1 MDPIYNGDRII
12 DENNTNLII
21 EEETSNTNDSEDQ
34 NSIINKKKWRCL
46 QCTYENWPSALKC
59 TICSSMKPVANLTQ
73 HVNNSNNNSSN
84 NNNSCNAKLKPCVDN
99 QFNTSNVNRNNKI
112 NKLMSSQKYNS
123 NNNIVN
129 KANKKNDSKKNIKLK
144 PKLESCSN
152 NESTDANSTS
162 LDEKKMLSDWNLS
175 CCGSNSTQTKTA
187 IVTNDIYKIGDLLIN
202 SCMRFVSLFL

>member
-21 EEETSNTNDSEDQ
+21 EDETSNTNDSEEQ

-59 TICSSMKPVANLTQ
+59 TICSSMKPVANSTQ
-73 HVNNSNNNSSN
+73 YVYNSNNNN
-84 NNNSCNAKLKPCVDN
+84 NCHAKFKPCADN

-123 NNNIVN
+123 NNNLVN
-129 KANKKNDSKKNIKLK
+129 KANKKNDSKKSIKLK
-144 PKLESCSN
+144 PKIESCTN
-152 NESTDANSTS
+152 NESTDANST
-162 LDEKKMLSDWNLS
+162 NL
-175 CCGSNSTQTKTA
+175 N
-187 IVTNDIYKIGDLLIN
+187 
-202 SCMRFVSLFL
+202 